1 MITFEVRTRSTE
13 DVVDITSEVQSR
25 VRDAGLG
32 SGVCVVYVPHTT
44 AAVWINENAD
54 PDVPRDI
61 LYAFRG
67 FVPSAGYHHAEG
79 NSPAHVRSVM
89 VGESVTIP
97 VEDGRLMLG
106 RWQGIQFGEF
116 DGPRNRQVWIQAIA
130 DAGRA

>member
-1 MITFEVRTRSTE
+1 MIKLEVSTGSRE
-13 DVVDITSEVQSR
+13 EVVDITSLIQNR
-25 VRDAGLG
+25 VREDGLK
-32 SGVCVVYVPHTT
+32 SGICVVYVPHTT

-61 LYAFRG
+61 LYAFRE
-67 FVPSAGYHHAEG
+67 FVPTSGFHHAEG

-89 VGESVTIP
+89 VGESVTVP

-116 DGPRNRQVWIQAIA
+116 DGPRNRQVWVQLVG
-130 DAGRA
+130 D